1 METFFPL
8 ISSKEFPHWPIQ
20 NPLDN
25 FSPSICFLIDW
36 SRLFRLQSNGVIKL
50 ENVHLNNVIVSQNG
64 ISLTASDDKDPYSK
78 LKGYFDHLMKVTP
91 AKNMK
96 AVFSPPYVDGWGLG
110 KKAKNF
116 DFTLVSRPHRQVLC
130 LNTRHQIV
138 ADCMVVFHNTFFP
151 FQSLFKLTKISRK
164 FRCTPALMWS
174 VLRSFLLTA
183 ITGASSPSKGLCIE
197 WKIKA
202 ETILS
207 LILIDFKLAT
217 FEWDRRKLGNLI
229 S

>member
-151 FQSLFKLTKISRK
+151 FQSLFKLTKISLTSASVMFVFWRTCGRQETAN
-164 FRCTPALMWS
+164 FYNISFS
-174 VLRSFLLTA
+174 VLQICNPNEIGA
-183 ITGASSPSKGLCIE
+183 ITHHSCVCLALTCAKHPVQF
-197 WKIKA
+197 
-202 ETILS
+202 
-207 LILIDFKLAT
+207 IDLY
-217 FEWDRRKLGNLI
+217 
-229 S
+229 